1 MCCDWFICKVHSMT
15 NSCSFRIT
23 RTAEDLAQTV
33 AAISQRLVKL
43 EQRIDS
49 LELNSTDSKD
59 VQSDEEIVM
68 LDGVDQLLQECKGLL
83 NNSSNDVEADE
94 IWLEE
99 SVSNQ
104 DVAA

>member
-1 MCCDWFICKVHSMT
+1 MT

-33 AAISQRLVKL
+33 AAISQRLVRL

-49 LELNSTDSKD
+49 LELNSTGSKD

-94 IWLEE
+94 VWLEE

>member
-1 MCCDWFICKVHSMT
+1 MT

-59 VQSDEEIVM
+59 GQSDEEMVM

-83 NNSSNDVEADE
+83 NNSSNDVESDE
-94 IWLEE
+94 IWIEE

-104 DVAA
+104 DAAA